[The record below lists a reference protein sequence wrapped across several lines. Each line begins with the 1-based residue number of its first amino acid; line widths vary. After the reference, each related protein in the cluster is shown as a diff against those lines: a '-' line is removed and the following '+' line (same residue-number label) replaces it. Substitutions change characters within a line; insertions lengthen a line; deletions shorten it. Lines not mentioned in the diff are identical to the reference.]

1 MSGPSP
7 MLVTATAQ
15 DGVRDGRALA
25 EFRGP
30 SASGS
35 GCGGIAHVSLLP
47 PALAIGG
54 HGRTV
59 VGDGV
64 TGAAPG
70 DETRPGRAPVFMTD
84 TSADPAAFTQA
95 STEWI
100 KSHLDRMD
108 HRDLPGDRDRGVDV
122 EPAAPTAA
130 ARRPW

>member
-1 MSGPSP
+1 
-7 MLVTATAQ
+7 
-15 DGVRDGRALA
+15 
-25 EFRGP
+25 
-30 SASGS
+30 
-35 GCGGIAHVSLLP
+35 
-47 PALAIGG
+47 
-54 HGRTV
+54 
-59 VGDGV
+59 
-64 TGAAPG
+64 
-70 DETRPGRAPVFMTD
+70 MTD